1 MEACDSAAMTPRVA
15 IFSANPL
22 LTVTIE
28 ARGDG
33 DDVHLHPGGQ
43 GVWVARMAAE
53 LGAEPVLC
61 GFAGGESG
69 EILTGLLD
77 AIPGERR
84 LVETSGASG
93 CYVMDRRDG
102 RRRVL
107 ASAHAPAP
115 SRHELDALFS
125 LTCAAALECG
135 VLAVCNPYPAETLP
149 LDVYSSLV
157 TDAKR
162 NGVDVL
168 VDLSS
173 PRLDHALEGGPDL
186 VKLND
191 WELAQ
196 FVEGPVD
203 EPRERDAAVNGLMAA
218 GARSVV
224 VTRGEKPAFA
234 YRDGEVLEI
243 DPPRFDE
250 GFREG
255 CGDTMMGAMAA
266 ARARG
271 MDWRESLVLGTA
283 AGAANFLRHGL
294 GSGSRPV
301 VESLTERVELRP
313 A

>member
-1 MEACDSAAMTPRVA
+1 MTPRVA

-28 ARGDG
+28 RRGDG
-33 DDVHLHPGGQ
+33 DEIHLHPGGQ

-53 LGAEPVLC
+53 LGADPVLC

-69 EILTGLLD
+69 AILTGLLMSQ
-77 AIPGERR
+77 PGEPR
-84 LVETSGASG
+84 LVETAGASG
-93 CYVMDRRDG
+93 CIVMDRREG
-102 RRRVL
+102 ARRVVAAAL
-107 ASAHAPAP
+107 APPP
-115 SRHELDALFS
+115 SRHELDDLFS
-125 LTCAAALECG
+125 LTCAAALECESL
-135 VLAVCNPYPAETLP
+135 VVCNPYPAETLP

-157 TDAKR
+157 ADAR
-162 NGVDVL
+162 QNGVDVL
-168 VDLSS
+168 VDLSP
-173 PRLDHALEGGPDL
+173 PRLDQALEGGPDL
-186 VKLND
+186 VKIND

-196 FVEGPVD
+196 FVSGPVD
-203 EPRERDAAVNGLMAA
+203 EAHERDAAVNGLMAA
-218 GARSVV
+218 GARSVI
-224 VTRGEKPAFA
+224 VTRGEKHAFA

-243 DPPRFDE
+243 GPPRFEE

-283 AGAANFLRHGL
+283 AGAANFLHRGL
-294 GSGSRPV
+294 GTGSRSL
-301 VESLTERVELRP
+301 VESLRERVALRP